1 MGFSKDVDVLVVG
14 GGPAGL
20 LAAET
25 TASAGLSTLVLER
38 EPEIGD
44 PVRTSG
50 GTSVETMRRFDISD
64 RFYHVLKRLRFC
76 SLREEAAFEFQEP
89 VGCIIDVRGM
99 YRHLAERA
107 SSKGASILTGAN
119 VESLIFEGGEI
130 AGCNVKSGT
139 SGDFDVRSKIVIDAS
154 GHRASLSKQAKL
166 HDGFTRFGV
175 GAEYDLSAPHCNQEE
190 ALLIVG
196 SQYAP
201 AGYAWVFPWGE
212 DRVRVG
218 VGILHSDGRA
228 NPKDYLA
235 DVMEDIHRFGVDL
248 TGSEI
253 REYHFG
259 LIPSSGLAHQ
269 FAGDRIMAA
278 GDAAGQATLVA
289 GEGIRLSMQAGLMA
303 GQAAVQAISDGTWD
317 RSALIPYEQT
327 FKSKYARNLRISH
340 FINERIATWG
350 DDQWD
355 QHIRVLKTIPPKTL
369 AKLLQ
374 SEFAVPEIL
383 AWILLKPALWP
394 RAVRYLRRFLFHRL
408 GKSKEILEES

>member
-1 MGFSKDVDVLVVG
+1 MGLSKDVDVLVVG

-50 GTSVETMRRFDISD
+50 GTSVETMRRFEIPE

-76 SLREEAAFEFQEP
+76 SSREAAAFEFQDP

-119 VESLIFEGGEI
+119 AESLIFEGGEI
-130 AGCNVKSGT
+130 AGCNVKSDT
-139 SGDFDVRSKIVIDAS
+139 SGRLDVRSKIVIDAS
-154 GHRASLSKQAKL
+154 GHRASLSKQAQL
-166 HDGFTRFGV
+166 HGGFTRFGV
-175 GAEYDLSAPHCNQEE
+175 GAEYDLSAPRCSQEE

-218 VGILHSDGRA
+218 VGILHSDSRA

-235 DVMEDIHRFGVDL
+235 DVMEDIHRFGIDL
-248 TGSEI
+248 IGSKV

-259 LIPSSGLAHQ
+259 LIPSSGLASQ
-269 FAGDRIMAA
+269 FAGDRIMAV

-303 GQAAVQAISDGTWD
+303 GQTAVQAISDGRWD
-317 RSALIPYEQT
+317 RSALIPYEQA
-327 FKSKYARNLRISH
+327 FRSKYARNLRISH
-340 FINERIATWG
+340 IINERISTWK
-350 DDQWD
+350 DNQWD
-355 QHIRVLKTIPPKTL
+355 EHIRVLKTIPPKTL
-369 AKLLQ
+369 AKLIQ
-374 SEFAVPEIL
+374 SEFAVSDIL
-383 AWILLKPALWP
+383 SWILLRPALWP
-394 RAVRYLRRFLFHRL
+394 RAARYICRFLLNRL
-408 GKSKEILEES
+408 GKSR

>member
-1 MGFSKDVDVLVVG
+1 MGFSKDVDVLVVD

-25 TASAGLSTLVLER
+25 TASAGLSTLVLVLER

-50 GTSVETMRRFDISD
+50 GTSVETMRHFDIPG

-119 VESLIFEGGEI
+119 AESLIFEGGEI

-139 SGDFDVRSKIVIDAS
+139 SGPIDVRSKIVIDAS

-166 HDGFTRFGV
+166 HAGFTRFGV
-175 GAEYDLSAPHCNQEE
+175 GAEYDLSAPRCNQEE

-201 AGYAWVFPWGE
+201 AGYAWVFPWGRIVCAWE
-212 DRVRVG
+212 WASCIPIAGPIQKITWRTLWRTFTD
-218 VGILHSDGRA
+218 
-228 NPKDYLA
+228 LA
-235 DVMEDIHRFGVDL
+235 
-248 TGSEI
+248 
-253 REYHFG
+253 
-259 LIPSSGLAHQ
+259 
-269 FAGDRIMAA
+269 
-278 GDAAGQATLVA
+278 
-289 GEGIRLSMQAGLMA
+289 
-303 GQAAVQAISDGTWD
+303 
-317 RSALIPYEQT
+317 
-327 FKSKYARNLRISH
+327 
-340 FINERIATWG
+340 
-350 DDQWD
+350 
-355 QHIRVLKTIPPKTL
+355 
-369 AKLLQ
+369 
-374 SEFAVPEIL
+374 
-383 AWILLKPALWP
+383 
-394 RAVRYLRRFLFHRL
+394 
-408 GKSKEILEES
+408 

>member
-50 GTSVETMRRFDISD
+50 GASVATMRRFDIPE

-76 SLREEAAFEFQEP
+76 SLREAATFEFEEP

-107 SSKGASILTGAN
+107 TSKGASVLTGAN
-119 VESLIFEGGEI
+119 AETLLFEGGKI
-130 AGCNVKSGT
+130 AGCNVKSQT
-139 SGDFDVRSKIVIDAS
+139 SGRFDVHSKIVIDAS
-154 GHRASLSKQAKL
+154 GHRASLSKQAQL
-166 HDGFTRFGV
+166 HGGSTRFGV
-175 GAEYDLSAPHCNQEE
+175 GAEYDLSAPRCSQEE

-218 VGILHSDGRA
+218 VGILHSDSRA

-235 DVMEDIHRFGVDL
+235 AVIEDSPRFGVDL
-248 TGSEI
+248 TGSEV
-253 REYHFG
+253 RESHFG
-259 LIPSSGLAHQ
+259 LIPSSGLARQ
-269 FAGDRIMAA
+269 FAGDSIMAA

-303 GQAAVQAISDGTWD
+303 GQTAVQAISDGRWD
-317 RSALIPYEQT
+317 RRALIPYERA
-327 FKSKYARNLRISH
+327 FRSKYARNLRISRI
-340 FINERIATWG
+340 INQRIATW
-350 DDQWD
+350 DDEEWD
-355 QHIRVLKTIPPKTL
+355 KHIRVLKTIPPKML

-374 SEFAVPEIL
+374 SEFSVLEIL
-383 AWILLKPALWP
+383 YWILLRPPLWP
-394 RAVRYLRRFLFHRL
+394 RAVRYTCRFLLHRL
-408 GKSKEILEES
+408 GKSR